1 MGLTKVFSRP
11 KLNLAS
17 TTTPLYLGRETPPSM
32 HFLVSRQRVLLGTRV
47 IEINGTKRLSRKKKN
62 QSHRAHVVLVWQLE
76 IQSWSHRDKVT
87 LQGPS
92 DMTG

>member
-32 HFLVSRQRVLLGTRV
+32 HFLVSMQRVLLGTRV
-47 IEINGTKRLSRKKKN
+47 IEINGTKRLSQKKKI
-62 QSHRAHVVLVWQLE
+62 RATGPMWFWCGSL
-76 IQSWSHRDKVT
+76 RYRAGVT
-87 LQGPS
+87 G
-92 DMTG
+92 TR